1 MGGEV
6 EEGSREVESRIAGEE
21 LREEGMKKRRKD

>member
-6 EEGSREVESRIAGEE
+6 EEGSREVESRIAGAV
-21 LREEGMKKRRKD
+21 LREERVEKRRKD